1 MFLDIS
7 GDLVQVLTGSE
18 SHKYL
23 GRKIIGDLRNRSSVE
38 ISFRKQCAWMQF
50 HKHRMMLTDH
60 NVSMKSRLKFSH
72 AVITPTILFGLTTCS
87 LTITELRTLDVL

>member
-23 GRKIIGDLRNRSSVE
+23 GRKIIGDLRNRSSVD
-38 ISFRKQCAWMQF
+38 ISFRKQRPWMQS

-60 NVSMKSRLKFSH
+60 SVSMESRLIF
-72 AVITPTILFGLTTCS
+72 
-87 LTITELRTLDVL
+87 